1 MAAVVSRANG
11 RLQDEVRLLCVG
23 ASAFDLVDLSVTTIS
38 TGGVRLPFPL
48 TRSTGLKSTR
58 HSISSLGW
66 DVITGT
72 SVAGMAPRRQT
83 RRLPWPRHLLWKM
96 ALEEIGTT
104 MRHCWS
110 HMKSSG
116 RTSNEGSESWKWR
129 PEATHDMDHNQC
141 SAVEVVAREH

>member
-1 MAAVVSRANG
+1 M
-11 RLQDEVRLLCVG
+11 RLLCVG

-83 RRLPWPRHLLWKM
+83 RRLPWLRYCLCKNRKM
-96 ALEEIGTT
+96 ALEEIGST
-104 MRHCWS
+104 MRQ
-110 HMKSSG
+110 KLVAY
-116 RTSNEGSESWKWR
+116 EE
-129 PEATHDMDHNQC
+129 Q
-141 SAVEVVAREH
+141 SAHK